1 MVKHFST
8 MATLVVIIE
17 GASKVSIIIDILVE
31 AIIFADFEVTIDFM
45 FSNLITITTIYLYFR
60 NLINFIRTN
69 KNFNFRLAIIFEL
82 MFVELSM
89 LVTIFRIIGV
99 LIMVSNVLMAMAVN
113 IICQLGFIMALLFMI
128 ISYYQS
134 ESVVYL
140 IYYWLKHFT
149 IRFKESIQYLKQA
162 DLLKL
167 VAQVII
173 LLFRGVILLGFINYI
188 TPIIQFLPLTSFF
201 TKIVY
206 SN

>member
-89 LVTIFRIIGV
+89 LVTIFRIIIEV
-99 LIMVSNVLMAMAVN
+99 VIMLSNVLMSTVIN
-113 IICQLGFIMALLFMI
+113 IIC
-128 ISYYQS
+128 
-134 ESVVYL
+134 
-140 IYYWLKHFT
+140 
-149 IRFKESIQYLKQA
+149 
-162 DLLKL
+162 
-167 VAQVII
+167 
-173 LLFRGVILLGFINYI
+173 
-188 TPIIQFLPLTSFF
+188 
-201 TKIVY
+201 
-206 SN
+206 